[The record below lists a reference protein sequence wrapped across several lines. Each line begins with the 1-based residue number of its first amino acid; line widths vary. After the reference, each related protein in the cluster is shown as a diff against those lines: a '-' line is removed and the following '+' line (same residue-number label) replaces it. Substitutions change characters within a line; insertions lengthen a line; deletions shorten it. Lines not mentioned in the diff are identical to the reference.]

1 MSVHTLPDGR
11 IIVKHPRGYP
21 TAKKYFGRGED
32 ARLAAE
38 AYDAA
43 VKARGACDVVS
54 FAAIAEA
61 YCESLRARCR
71 PSTVENAISKF
82 SSVIV
87 PHFADTM
94 VSGIT
99 HAALDRYVMA
109 RQATCKNS
117 TIRTELGLIH
127 AALNYA
133 QKTRVIVTNLAKG
146 HRPPRDDTERIRPP
160 SEAEFVAILGQA
172 SPALQRLLLVGWY
185 TGIRV
190 GPVEAYGLRWDQVDF
205 DAQILTVKSAQKGG
219 APYRAVPIVA
229 PLFDLMQEWVQ
240 DGCPLIIHRDGKPIR
255 TIEKAWTS
263 AKRRAGVTRR
273 MRLYDLRHSAATR
286 MVAGGA
292 PITVVAS
299 ILGHSA
305 EMCARTYA
313 HHDARMQREAVK
325 CLGTL
330 PSTQSEK

>member
-1 MSVHTLPDGR
+1 VR
-11 IIVKHPRGYP
+11 P
-21 TAKKYFGRGED
+21 TKRYFGRGEE
-32 ARLAAE
+32 ARQAAE
-38 AYDAA
+38 AYDAS
-43 VKARGACDVVS
+43 VKARGDNDRVS
-54 FAAIAEA
+54 FTAIAED

-71 PSTVENAISKF
+71 PSTIENAISKF

-87 PHFADTM
+87 PFFSDTL

-99 HAALDRYVMA
+99 HAALDRYVLH
-109 RQATCKNS
+109 RQAMCKNS

-133 QKTRVIVTNLAKG
+133 QKTRTIVTNLAKG

-160 SEAEFVAILGQA
+160 SEAEFMAILEQA
-172 SPALQRLLLVGWY
+172 TPALQRLLLVGWY

-190 GPVEAYGLRWDQVDF
+190 GPVEAYGLRWEQVDF
-205 DAQILTVKSAQKGG
+205 EAQILTIKSAQKGG

-229 PLFDLMQEWVQ
+229 PLMELMREWVK
-240 DGCPLIIHRDGKPIR
+240 DGCPLIIHRGGQPIL
-255 TIEKAWTS
+255 TIEKAWAS

-325 CLGTL
+325 FLGTL